1 MERHWDIRVA
11 DGSETSRFAAEEFAR
26 LIARMDPSCTAEV
39 AVAPFA
45 PAPRALWIG
54 VAEGLGDVPHVPD
67 RELDDAIHV
76 DVRNGAGFVTGS
88 NPRSVLIGVYRFF
101 REAGCAFVRPG
112 RAGEFVPERD
122 TLTLEITLRERAAY
136 RCRGI
141 CLEGSVSYANVVETI
156 DFAPKLGFNAYYT
169 QLFRPA
175 FAFRRWYGHQN
186 NPALLPTPVS
196 NATID
201 AFVADF
207 DAETSRRGLFH
218 HRIGHGWVSRVLGIT
233 SGAWHEANSEGEV
246 RPDRRELIAEL
257 DGERRLFAGSG
268 IDTNLCYSDPRAV
281 EALADEV
288 VAYARQN
295 PQTRYLHFWLADHA
309 NNQCMCPK
317 CKDKR
322 PADQYVE
329 ILNRIDEKLAA
340 EKLPTKIV
348 FLIYL
353 DMLWAPVKSRLKRP
367 ERFVMTY
374 APIRRSYSM
383 PTAADDGRSAAPFAR
398 NGFALPVEPGGSLP
412 YLKAWQQVFD
422 GDSFV
427 FDYHYMWDYFN
438 DPGSVE
444 CARIMEQD
452 VSDLGKLGLNGMMSC
467 QNQRVFLPSGLGM
480 NLLGDALWSG
490 KADFNARAAAFF
502 AAAFG
507 GEGGKALAF
516 LEKLSRDFDPP
527 VLRGEKPIR
536 AAGNAAR
543 YAALAGY
550 IDGFLPAVREYMQ
563 NCSSPVHRRSWECL
577 EFHALLCRQLAQLL
591 AAFASGDDR
600 KADGLWAET
609 RDFARANETR
619 FQREF
624 DLFEFLLVWE
634 NKILPRLR
642 SKAEGNVE

>member
-1 MERHWDIRVA
+1 MPRVWDIRVA

-26 LIARMDPSCTAEV
+26 LIARLDPSCSVEV
-39 AVAPFA
+39 AASGFVPGT
-45 PAPRALWIG
+45 RALLIG
-54 VAEGLGDVPHVPD
+54 VAAGLGDVPPVSDP
-67 RELDDAIHV
+67 ELDDAIHI

-88 NPRSVLIGVYRFF
+88 NARSVLIGVYRFF

-112 RAGEFVPERD
+112 REGEVVPERD
-122 TLTLEITLRERAAY
+122 SMELEITVRERAAY

-186 NPALLPTPVS
+186 NPELLPTPVS
-196 NATID
+196 NSTID

-207 DAETSRRGLFH
+207 DAELARRGMFH

-233 SGAWHEANSEGEV
+233 SGAWHETNSDDEV
-246 RPDRRELIAEL
+246 KAGRRELIAEI

-281 EALADEV
+281 ELLADEV
-288 VAYARQN
+288 VACARQN
-295 PQTRYLHFWLADHA
+295 PQVRYLHFWLADHA
-309 NNQCMCPK
+309 NNQCMCPE
-317 CKDKR
+317 CREKR
-322 PADQYVE
+322 PADQYVG
-329 ILNRIDEKLAA
+329 ILNRIDEKLTA
-340 EKLPTKIV
+340 ENLPTKIV

-353 DMLWAPVKSRLKRP
+353 DLLWAPVKSRLKHP

-374 APIRRSYSM
+374 APIRRSYST
-383 PTAADDGRSAAPFAR
+383 PTAADGNRRAAPFAR
-398 NGFALPVEPGGSLP
+398 NGFILPVEPGGSLP
-412 YLKAWQQVFD
+412 YLQAWQRNFS

-427 FDYHYMWDYFN
+427 FDYNYMWDYLN
-438 DPGSVE
+438 DPGSIE

-480 NLLGDALWSG
+480 NVMGDALWSG
-490 KADFNARAAAFF
+490 KAAFAARAEAFF

-507 GEGGKALAF
+507 GAGEAVFAF

-527 VLRGEKPIR
+527 VLRGEKPVR
-536 AAGNAAR
+536 APGNAER
-543 YAALAGY
+543 YAALTEY
-550 IDGFLPAVREYMQ
+550 IDGFLPEIRREMQ
-563 NCSSPVHRRSWECL
+563 RSASPAHRRSWECL
-577 EFHALLCRQLAQLL
+577 EFHARLCRLLARLL
-591 AAFASGDDR
+591 AAFARGDGR
-600 KADGLWAET
+600 AAETLWAET
-609 RDFARANETR
+609 RDFARAGETR

-634 NKILPRLR
+634 NKILPRLQT
-642 SKAEGNVE
+642 KAEGNVE